1 MMKSPITFFLLAF
14 FVSVSSM
21 VSAQEK
27 LELSME
33 QARQYALNNN
43 TDIKNSI
50 LSLESAN
57 KKIWETTAIGL
68 PQVTAKAAYQ
78 NIFKVPTVM
87 FGDPNDPNTQEIALG
102 VKENTTVDFTVS
114 QLLFS
119 GAYIVGLQAS
129 RIYYQL
135 SNQSLTKTR
144 TEIVETIND
153 TYTMILVAEESSKI
167 LRDNLTNVSKT
178 LDEIKAMHQEGFVEI
193 TDVDQLELS
202 LNSIKNSLAQVD
214 NNTDLGYRL
223 LKIQLGIDP
232 AQQIVLTNKLEEVV
246 NVDAISNAI
255 SSEFNIEKNIDFQL
269 VKTQE
274 KLALLDLRRERTEYL
289 PTVSAFYNR
298 TEKMNKPEFDFAPKD
313 VFGVNVSLP
322 IFSSG
327 QRMAKVSQKK
337 LAYKQ
342 VQNSRE
348 FVSRSLSLQAQQYQ
362 YDLGI
367 KMSMYQNQKKSM
379 DLSKQIYERTLLKYK
394 EGVSSS
400 MDLMNAQNQYLLS
413 LSSYY
418 QSIFDMI
425 KSKNKLDKTF
435 SNYAL

>member
-1 MMKSPITFFLLAF
+1 MNAPIKIFLLAF
-14 FVSVSSM
+14 FITFSSLLR
-21 VSAQEK
+21 AQEK
-27 LELSME
+27 LQLSME

-43 TDIKNSI
+43 TDIKNSV

-102 VKENTTVDFTVS
+102 VKENTTIDITVS

-144 TEIVETIND
+144 NDIVETIND
-153 TYTMILVAEESSKI
+153 TYTMILVAEESAKI
-167 LRDNLTNVSKT
+167 LHENLENVSKT
-178 LDEIKAMHQEGFVEI
+178 YQEVKEMHKEGFVEI
-193 TDVDQLELS
+193 TDVEQLELTM
-202 LNSIKNSLAQVD
+202 NSIRNSLSQVE

-223 LKIQLGIDP
+223 LKIQLGMEP
-232 AQQIVLTNKLEEVV
+232 SQQIVLTDRLEKVV
-246 NVDAISNAI
+246 DTDAIQAAI
-255 SSEFNIEKNIDFQL
+255 TSTFDIEKNIDFQL

-289 PTVSAFYNR
+289 PTLSAFYNR
-298 TEKMNKPEFDFAPKD
+298 QEKTNAPEFDFAPKD
-313 VFGVNVSLP
+313 VLGVNLSLP

-342 VQNSRE
+342 VQNTRD
-348 FVSRSLSLQAQQYQ
+348 FVSRSLSLQAQQFQ

-367 KMSMYQNQKKSM
+367 KMSVYKNQKQSM
-379 DLSKQIYERTLLKYK
+379 NLSKQIYERTLLKYK

-400 MDLMNAQNQYLLS
+400 MDLMNAQNQYLMAM
-413 LSSYY
+413 SSYY

-425 KSKNKLDKTF
+425 SSKNKLDKTF

>member
-1 MMKSPITFFLLAF
+1 MKSPITFFLLAF

>member
-1 MMKSPITFFLLAF
+1 MKSPITFFLLAF

-135 SNQSLTKTR
+135 SNQSLTKAR

-202 LNSIKNSLAQVD
+202 LNSIKNSLAQVE

-232 AQQIVLTNKLEEVV
+232 AQQIVLTDKLEEVV
-246 NVDAISNAI
+246 NVDAISIAI

-348 FVSRSLSLQAQQYQ
+348 FVSRSLSLQAQQFQ